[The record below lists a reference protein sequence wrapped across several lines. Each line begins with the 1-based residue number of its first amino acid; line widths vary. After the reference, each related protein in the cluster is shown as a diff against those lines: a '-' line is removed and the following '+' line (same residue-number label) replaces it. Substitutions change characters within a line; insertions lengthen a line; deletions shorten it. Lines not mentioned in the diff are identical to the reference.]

1 MRTSRN
7 PENTIPSQNPQKETT
22 YTAFDHFEHSLSTTL
37 CNVPAP
43 LYEKLYVICCQRCYV
58 LFSFTYYSYYIAQN
72 DVDIYVVRTLA
83 AFVCGIIAFMIER
96 FVTNDK
102 LKHGYRSLS
111 FFSRV
116 CFVLCRPV
124 MFDTC

>member
-1 MRTSRN
+1 MGNS
-7 PENTIPSQNPQKETT
+7 ESSASYKKKFVGKTITVGSHKVRVRRLIGEGG
-22 YTAFDHFEHSLSTTL
+22 
-37 CNVPAP
+37 
-43 LYEKLYVICCQRCYV
+43 
-58 LFSFTYYSYYIAQN
+58 FSFIFLAEDVTYYSYYIAQN

-102 LKHGYRSLS
+102 LKHGYRPLS